1 MIFIN
6 YFCLFLIIFSVQTA
20 LIPLLSLNE
29 VTPSLILIFAVY
41 CAINLKESR
50 GILMCILI
58 GLVQDCLSGGLLG
71 INTLS
76 KSLIA
81 YLLYKIRDKVV
92 MEGAIPVGCFIIFA
106 SLFDGMV
113 YYIFS
118 ILLLKAEVASGILF
132 PFLPVF
138 AIGNTLIAPIMF
150 YILKKN
156 QKWFQ
161 GKNSSNEF
169 RYS

>member
-1 MIFIN
+1 MLFIN
-6 YFCLFLIIFSVQTA
+6 YFFLFVIIFSVQTA
-20 LIPLLSLNE
+20 LLPLLSLNE
-29 VTPSLILIFAVY
+29 VTPSLILIYAVF
-41 CAINLKESR
+41 CGLKFRESR
-50 GILMCILI
+50 GIYMCLLI

-81 YLLYKIRDKVV
+81 YLLFKIRDKIVV
-92 MEGAIPVGCFIIFA
+92 EGAIPVGCFIIIA

-138 AIGNTLIAPIMF
+138 AIGNSLVAPFMF
-150 YILKKN
+150 YFLSRNKK
-156 QKWFQ
+156 WIDR
-161 GKNSSNEF
+161 KNSTNEF
-169 RYS
+169 NFS